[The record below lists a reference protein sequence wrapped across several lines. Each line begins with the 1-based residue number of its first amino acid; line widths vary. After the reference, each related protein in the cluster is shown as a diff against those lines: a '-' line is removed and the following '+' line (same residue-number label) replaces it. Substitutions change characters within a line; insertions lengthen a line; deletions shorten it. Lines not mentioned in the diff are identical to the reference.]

1 MKIHAIFL
9 FKNNKYWLD
18 KLIRSIS
25 ETEVLL
31 NDKDLMQKLRAMSP
45 KIEHTSDSWQDV
57 LTNIENAG
65 EIVVVFGLYSR
76 WWTRAIAYEQN
87 GAVYFN
93 TRKESR
99 GAGSVWNV
107 MHEVLH
113 VLGYHH
119 LGNSPSGNEHSIP
132 YLVPELIKKVKG
144 L

>member
-1 MKIHAIFL
+1 MKINAIFL
-9 FKNNKYWLD
+9 FKNNKYWHE
-18 KLIRSIS
+18 KLSKSIA
-25 ETEVLL
+25 ETEALL
-31 NDKDLMQKLRAMSP
+31 NDKDLTGKLRALSP
-45 KIEHTSDSWQDV
+45 KLDHTSDTWQEV
-57 LTNIENAG
+57 LDRIENAG
-65 EIVVVFGLYSR
+65 EITVKFGLYSR

-119 LGNSPSGNEHSIP
+119 LGNSTSGNENSVP
-132 YLVPELIKKVKG
+132 YLVPELIRKVKG